1 MLAPPSLATRF
12 YMAEVEEKHSES
24 SAASYKEA
32 RALGGNQVS
41 AINERRR
48 AALEDIDNAKFS
60 YVFSTQILCP
70 VHWLSLSYH

>member
-1 MLAPPSLATRF
+1 MDIA
-12 YMAEVEEKHSES
+12 EKHSES

-32 RALGGNQVS
+32 KAQHGNDRAH

-60 YVFSTQILCP
+60 CVPSSMSKLAC
-70 VHWLSLSYH
+70 V